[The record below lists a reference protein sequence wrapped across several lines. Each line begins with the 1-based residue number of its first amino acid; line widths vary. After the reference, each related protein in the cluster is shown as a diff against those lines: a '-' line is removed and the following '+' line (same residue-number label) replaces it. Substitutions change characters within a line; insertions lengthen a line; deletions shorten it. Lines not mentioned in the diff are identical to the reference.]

1 MNDINIVQLDDF
13 RKKHIA
19 ILCLPGLE
27 GFLKDIVAHLSKD
40 YLVKTCYSGAIAE
53 LEDAINWADLVWLE
67 WGNQLATELTQ
78 KVPSLAE
85 KKVLLRIHSYEVLS
99 GFLPQIN
106 WNAINDVIF
115 VAQHI
120 KAIAIKQVPN
130 LAELV
135 DIHIVANGI

>member
-19 ILCLPGLE
+19 VLCLPGLE

-40 YLVKTCYSGAIAE
+40 YLVRTCYSGAIAE
-53 LEDAINWADLVWLE
+53 LEDAIKWADLVFLE
-67 WGNQLATELTQ
+67 WGNQLAIELTQ

-106 WNAINDVIF
+106 WGVINDVIF
-115 VAQHI
+115 VAEHI
-120 KAIAIKQVPN
+120 KALAIRQIPN
-130 LAELV
+130 LVEMV
-135 DIHIVANGI
+135 DIHVVPNGI

>member
-19 ILCLPGLE
+19 VLCLPGLE